1 MFQEIQEIPT
11 LMPTVSVWSDQVEQ
25 SIVKTEPG
33 NDPISVHEDPIES
46 IEEDPL
52 ACVDQHSFK
61 QEPLDDEPEAKKVKY
76 V

>member
-1 MFQEIQEIPT
+1 MFQEIREIPT

-33 NDPISVHEDPIES
+33 NDPISLHEDPIES

-52 ACVDQHSFK
+52 ACADQHSFK